1 MKLNK
6 KGFTL
11 TEVIVVLVIVIIA
24 AVIAVPNVVGW
35 VNAHKRQNCTA
46 RLETLLSEIES
57 NCASKRF
64 LTADAVSA
72 NIISTAS
79 EFDER
84 VKNTT
89 SNNHG
94 VTLFDFC
101 DDKNDVRLSWNIEK
115 QEEKRLFSVTVKA
128 ECEDGIDS
136 ENSFSCGL
144 KEEVEYSDKTS
155 LISSIVSQ
163 VINADKVKEAY
174 KNADINLLAAEIS
187 KASNVNIT
195 EFAAAKEYVSSLS
208 FTNEKV
214 KMNTAMSMFLTVV
227 VNNNDSY
234 LNVFTG
240 NFMGKD
246 YMPAV
251 VFSGNLKNDIYD
263 SEVFG
268 FSNDAFMLFGSRD
281 MDISEYFSSDNI
293 FINGDT
299 VEFNVNCVWSVDFK
313 TAYYLSVYES
323 DGKPNVKKASE
334 AKSNYLTSSEWVNK

>member
-1 MKLNK
+1 MKHCK
-6 KGFTL
+6 RGFTL
-11 TEVIVVLVIVIIA
+11 IEVIVVLVIVVLA
-24 AVIAVPNVVGW
+24 AVIVVPNVVGW
-35 VNAHKRQNCTA
+35 VNVHKRQNCTA
-46 RLETLLSEIES
+46 QLETLLNEIES
-57 NCASKRF
+57 DCASKRF

-72 NIISTAS
+72 NIIATAS

-115 QEEKRLFSVTVKA
+115 QEDKRLFSVVVKA
-128 ECEDGIDS
+128 ECEDGIDG

-144 KEEVEYSDKTS
+144 KENVEYSDKTS
-155 LISSIVSQ
+155 LISSLISQ
-163 VINADKVKEAY
+163 IINADKVKEAY

-187 KASNVNIT
+187 KASNINIA

-208 FTNEKV
+208 VTNEKV
-214 KMNTAMSMFLTVV
+214 KINTAMSMFLTVV

-234 LNVFTG
+234 INVFTG

-263 SEVFG
+263 SECFD
-268 FSNDAFMLFGSRD
+268 FSHDAFMLFGCRD
-281 MDISEYFSSDNI
+281 MDISEYFSADNI
-293 FINGDT
+293 FVNDDT
-299 VEFNVNCVWSVDFK
+299 VEFNVNCVWPVDLK
-313 TAYYLSVYES
+313 NVYYLSIYES
-323 DGKPNVKKASE
+323 DGKPNVKKATE
-334 AKSNYLTSSEWVNK
+334 AKLNYLTSSEWVKK